1 MTNRKFNKRQQRF
14 IEELLVCVYP
24 AQAAMRAPPV

>member
-1 MTNRKFNKRQQRF
+1 MTNRKFNERQQRF
-14 IEELLVCVYP
+14 IEELLVYVYP